1 MSDGTT
7 LERRHLG
14 ERAQPRG
21 GAHHR
26 RPGEEPEPYASRV
39 VVRRE
44 LRCQA
49 VERVRDPRA
58 HRDEQARAAR
68 GAAQAERSERD
79 RRERAQRDPGPRPLR
94 VGPLA
99 RRRGEREQ
107 RHAGRDREHRR
118 PLPATDGLAEPARR
132 DREQEDE
139 ARPEQGLDER
149 ERRPGERVR
158 LQDPAGEPERRPGE
172 PARPTREPGEE
183 REPQRP
189 LRRLLAHPE
198 RLQRDPD
205 GVERRRAERCENADQ
220 EVGHRRS

>member
-1 MSDGTT
+1 SALHLGGRFYYVRPAGFTLSDYVAARTAGGLPIAGSRRLAAGSVLVVDARRGYGSRAVAALASSLAARGMRAVPLAELLASAASTLPPGSPRRRRPPLAGDERRERDRDERRQREHDRRHVSDGTT

-68 GAAQAERSERD
+68 G
-79 RRERAQRDPGPRPLR
+79 
-94 VGPLA
+94 
-99 RRRGEREQ
+99 
-107 RHAGRDREHRR
+107 
-118 PLPATDGLAEPARR
+118 
-132 DREQEDE
+132 
-139 ARPEQGLDER
+139 
-149 ERRPGERVR
+149 
-158 LQDPAGEPERRPGE
+158 
-172 PARPTREPGEE
+172 
-183 REPQRP
+183 
-189 LRRLLAHPE
+189 
-198 RLQRDPD
+198 
-205 GVERRRAERCENADQ
+205 
-220 EVGHRRS
+220 